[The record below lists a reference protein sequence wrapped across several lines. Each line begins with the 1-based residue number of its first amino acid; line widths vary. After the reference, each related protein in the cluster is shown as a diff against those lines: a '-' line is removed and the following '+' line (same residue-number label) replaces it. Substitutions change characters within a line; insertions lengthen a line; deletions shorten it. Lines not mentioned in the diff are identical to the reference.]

1 MIDLH
6 AKQLRDEFWANDA
19 LNGSPIGK
27 PYKEIEFLSESSYE
41 EGLEIRQ
48 KKLKEILSYAR
59 KFCPFYRGVKDTF
72 ELSDFPVMNK
82 LKYIENYDLIKVDEK
97 FIPGQVGPV

>member
-27 PYKEIEFLSESSYE
+27 PYKEIEFLSESSYD

-48 KKLKEILSYAR
+48 KN
-59 KFCPFYRGVKDTF
+59 CQ
-72 ELSDFPVMNK
+72 
-82 LKYIENYDLIKVDEK
+82 KYFLMHECIVL
-97 FIPGQVGPV
+97 FIMG